1 VNNIF
6 INKDYRTTKIKK
18 EQLHQILAQML
29 EYLGIDNVE
38 VGLTLTDNTN
48 IRQLNKEWRD
58 KDKPTDVL
66 SFPAGEIPGYR
77 YKVLGDIVISV
88 PYTKKQA
95 ENLGVSFYEE
105 LVRLI
110 AHGLLHL
117 LGYDHEKSQKE
128 ARLMFDKQEK
138 LIKHILDK
146 NITGK

>member
-1 VNNIF
+1 MNNIF